1 MPGARNSEYNQPWRF
16 HLLGRMD
23 RQKQNNV
30 VHQVVMRIMEKQS
43 CARERVVYG
52 RYGLECYTEWVG
64 RAWKVSKDWKL
75 ECGANEYLETG

>member
-1 MPGARNSEYNQPWRF
+1 
-16 HLLGRMD
+16 
-23 RQKQNNV
+23 
-30 VHQVVMRIMEKQS
+30 MRIMEKQS